1 MHLFLICY
9 KYSTLFS
16 PNKVSE
22 YFDNYSVLLLF
33 SLHLQFVFFLD
44 CFVVPPRKD
53 AKRRNSQ
60 DIKKER
66 VPTFLIP
73 LDGSGKPYQ
82 KMRKSGLLISHIF
95 ILALHGAKI
104 GAFRRAA
111 MEYSE
116 L

>member
-1 MHLFLICY
+1 MLSLSIFFLRYIHHY
-9 KYSTLFS
+9 NNSFFS
-16 PNKVSE
+16 
-22 YFDNYSVLLLF
+22 
-33 SLHLQFVFFLD
+33 LD
-44 CFVVPPRKD
+44 CFVVPPRND
-53 AKRRNSQ
+53 AKRRNGQ
-60 DIKKER
+60 GIKKER

-82 KMRKSGLLISHIF
+82 KMRKSGLLVGSIL

-111 MEYSE
+111 RECSE

>member
-1 MHLFLICY
+1 ML
-9 KYSTLFS
+9 
-16 PNKVSE
+16 
-22 YFDNYSVLLLF
+22 
-33 SLHLQFVFFLD
+33 SLWIFFLLVIHYYFNSFSFWIASFLANRRFD
-44 CFVVPPRKD
+44 VVND

-60 DIKKER
+60 GIRKER

-82 KMRKSGLLISHIF
+82 KMRKSGLLVGSML

-111 MEYSE
+111 KEYSE